1 MNFFCC
7 LTRALTLV
15 FAITLLT
22 QVPVPKVSVPVH
34 IYNSLLT
41 LNNCNGLFA
50 TCNDIY
56 GHYALY
62 SINYFGCYL
71 FIQEVVL
78 GKTSLSTFGFYG
90 AVSEIVIIFY
100 ILIASLAGLYSLC
113 PRLKPQK
120 HDTDMTKIVY
130 NCAVLL
136 ILSSALPVLCRI
148 LGKSVFLFILSMFC
162 IEMNCLGYYM

>member
-1 MNFFCC
+1 MEISIVAATSHLCC
-7 LTRALTLV
+7 ADIKQL
-15 FAITLLT
+15 
-22 QVPVPKVSVPVH
+22 QW
-34 IYNSLLT
+34 
-41 LNNCNGLFA
+41 FA
-50 TCNDIY
+50 TCKNIC

-62 SINYFGCYL
+62 LTNYFYCYL

-148 LGKSVFLFILSMFC
+148 LGKSSSFLYCQSSV
-162 IEMNCLGYYM
+162 